1 MGRAKRADV
10 AGHCYH
16 ILNRAN
22 LCATIFE
29 KDAGYEA
36 FEKILDEALE
46 RFKIELFAY
55 CLMPNHDHLLVRP
68 GEDGEMGR
76 FGHYLGLTHTQRY
89 YTQRYHAHYNTAGM
103 GHVYQGRFKSFP
115 VQSDEH
121 FLTVARYVERNAYA
135 AELCER
141 PEGWKF
147 GNLHHWQQ
155 KTKAFSQ
162 RISSW
167 PIRRTPN
174 WDQVV
179 ATNFSE
185 PERDRLNGS
194 VKRGVPLGNETWV
207 AHIARTFDLESTR
220 SPRGRPRKQS
230 ASK

>member
-1 MGRAKRADV
+1 MRYVGRPKRADA

-16 ILNRAN
+16 MLNRAN
-22 LCATIFE
+22 LRATIFE
-29 KDAGYEA
+29 KDADYEA
-36 FEKILDEALE
+36 FEKILAEALE

-55 CLMPNHDHLLVRP
+55 CLMPNHYHLLVRP
-68 GEDGEMGR
+68 GEDGIGR
-76 FGHYLGLTHTQRY
+76 FGHNVGLTHTQRY
-89 YTQRYHAHYNTAGM
+89 HAHYKTAGM

-141 PEGWKF
+141 PEDWKF
-147 GNLHHWQQ
+147 GSLHHWQQ

-174 WDQVV
+174 WVQIV
-179 ATNFSE
+179 ATDFSE
-185 PERDRLNGS
+185 PERDRLGWS
-194 VKRGVPLGNETWV
+194 VKRGVPFGNETWV
-207 AHIARTFDLESTR
+207 EHIARTFDLESTMR
-220 SPRGRPRKQS
+220 PRGRPRKKS
-230 ASK
+230 ESK